1 MLVEGRVPCTKY
13 PCNHN
18 FLLASLDMT
27 EEDVLLLMLVTLF
40 NHDSPGSLA
49 QNREQISISKKYFVS
64 KMMDHMNKSENNIHM
79 KDRGTECLL
88 LLPLLSTLNNSFMD
102 ILAGLS
108 VSLRVF
114 KILVFNNE

>member
-1 MLVEGRVPCTKY
+1 MIIL
-13 PCNHN
+13 
-18 FLLASLDMT
+18 FSASLEMT

-49 QNREQISISKKYFVS
+49 QNRDQISISKKYFVS
-64 KMMDHMNKSENNIHM
+64 KMMDHMNKSENNIQM

-102 ILAGLS
+102 ILASLS
-108 VSLRVF
+108 VSSITL
-114 KILVFNNE
+114 LQL